1 MDIKRMQSVM
11 LANGLRVADD
21 DPIFS
26 VVTLVELAVNEAN
39 SKHLEQMRIIAD
51 PILTAAEVLTIGRQF
66 LSGENEQILDDVN
79 SIKRLT
85 AAIAQ
90 QIANNTIQDKDRLI
104 NVIKT
109 IDGSLLKI
117 VHSISD
123 SKSALEARNEAYLI
137 CSIKEIKEAV
147 QQVKD
152 IETLL
157 QSALRDHIDS
167 LMRPSLQQIIEQVK
181 ILSNEETG
189 AMSLMKKTNDTQ
201 NELAGNIGFMCAG
214 ISLLLVLTFAAG
226 YWLRPVLSG

>member
-1 MDIKRMQSVM
+1 MQSVM

-51 PILTAAEVLTIGRQF
+51 PIVTAAEVLTIGRQF

-189 AMSLMKKTNDTQ
+189 VMSLMKKTNDTQ
-201 NELAGNIGFMCAG
+201 NELAGNIGFMCVG